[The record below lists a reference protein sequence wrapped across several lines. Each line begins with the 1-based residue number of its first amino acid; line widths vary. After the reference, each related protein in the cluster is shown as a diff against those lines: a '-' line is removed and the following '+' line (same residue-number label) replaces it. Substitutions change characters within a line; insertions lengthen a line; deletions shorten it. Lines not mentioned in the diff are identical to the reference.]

1 MWMTEETGVKKMV
14 LLKII
19 LIIAAVLFVLFFLAI
34 MPRMG
39 HRKARRAFKGVYY
52 AHRGLFDNDGDAPEN
67 SLKAFE
73 LAAKAGYGME
83 MDVQVTKDGVPV
95 VFHDFT
101 LERMCGKEGKVCDY
115 TWQELKDFT
124 LAKSRETIP
133 LFADVLKVVGGRV
146 PLIVEIKVEWMDL
159 SVCPAADELL
169 RSYQGLYCIE
179 SFNPLVLLWYRRNH
193 REIVR
198 GQLSDGFVKASRL
211 KESWHLLV
219 QNFLLQNLLFNWL
232 TKPDFVAYNHK
243 YEEVLARRLCKNLY
257 GNMAVAWTIKSQEEL
272 ERAKSKF
279 DLFIFDSFLPDMG
292 V

>member
-1 MWMTEETGVKKMV
+1 MV

-39 HRKARRAFKGVYY
+39 HRKARKAFRGVYY

-73 LAAKAGYGME
+73 RAAKAGYGME

-133 LFADVLKVVGGRV
+133 LFADVLKAVGGRV

-169 RSYQGLYCIE
+169 RNYQGLYCIE

-198 GQLSDGFVKASRL
+198 GQLSDGFVKASRV

-219 QNFLLQNLLFNWL
+219 QNFFLQNLLFNWL

-272 ERAKSKF
+272 ERAKKQF
-279 DLFIFDSFLPDMG
+279 DLFIFDSFLPNSG
-292 V
+292 I